1 MCFLLRMEREPVP
14 PAFMRDK
21 LFVAF
26 RAKRTPHELYDALK
40 ATGLFRI
47 IDHKEGQLSNGSICG
62 VFVQVL

>member
-1 MCFLLRMEREPVP
+1 MEREPVP

-47 IDHKEGQLSNGSICG
+47 IDHKEGQIIKWEHLWCVCSG
-62 VFVQVL
+62 VVILVA